1 MKEKFKKR
9 ELDKK
14 ERIKQE
20 EIKLNKMIKEQKK
33 KKLENEFLKKYEK
46 IIKVYQEKE
55 KNKNKKKIISKE
67 MLEEMGNNFTNLMDE
82 NDAIIKSSRTEDEA
96 ELFIQFREKLKSLTR
111 YSVDDLNMY
120 LYKNFD
126 VINNILAECKR
137 DKQKENRINRFIRR
151 LKEDLDQICYKRNN
165 ILKSLKV
172 LDFLPFPNNTI
183 NV

>member
-1 MKEKFKKR
+1 
-9 ELDKK
+9 
-14 ERIKQE
+14 
-20 EIKLNKMIKEQKK
+20 
-33 KKLENEFLKKYEK
+33 
-46 IIKVYQEKE
+46 
-55 KNKNKKKIISKE
+55 

-120 LYKNFD
+120 LYRNFD

-151 LKEDLDQICYKRNN
+151 LKADLDQICYKRNK